1 MLLKHGRTRSTT
13 RITRLQNIRERR
25 LAYDVILW
33 SEKQNFGL
41 IYDVASWSVEYKL
54 DDPGFRRIVVTISDY
69 SVDSALP

>member
-1 MLLKHGRTRSTT
+1 
-13 RITRLQNIRERR
+13 
-25 LAYDVILW
+25 LW